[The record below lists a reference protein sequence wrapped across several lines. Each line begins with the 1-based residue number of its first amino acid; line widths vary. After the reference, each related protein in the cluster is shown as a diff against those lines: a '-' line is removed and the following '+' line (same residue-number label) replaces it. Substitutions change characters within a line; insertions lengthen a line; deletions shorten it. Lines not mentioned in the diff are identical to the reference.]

1 MRSKLFVPGSR
12 PELFAK
18 AMASGADAISFDLED
33 AVPQPRKAEA
43 RANLADFLGR
53 PGLPADKV
61 IIVRTNAPTSPEFA
75 ADLVAL
81 AGRRVDML
89 NLPKIDNARDV
100 TTAVVA
106 MASLLAT
113 EQAPEL
119 LVNIETPSGLRHA
132 AEIGRAHPRVAGLQL
147 GLGDL
152 FESLGIERRDPA
164 NLHAVLYALRM
175 AAAEAGVFA
184 YDSAYPDVE
193 DEAGFRLEAGI
204 ARRLGYL
211 GKSCIHPRQVALANA
226 AFQPSEEEIARA
238 RRIVMAAAEAAQ
250 RGLGAFLLEGRM
262 IDPPY
267 LHRAQA
273 IVAAADA

>member
-1 MRSKLFVPGSR
+1 MRSKLFVPGNR

-33 AVPQPRKAEA
+33 AVPPARKAEA
-43 RANLADFLGR
+43 RTNLAAFLGS
-53 PGLPADKV
+53 PDLPAGKL
-61 IIVRTNAPTSPEFA
+61 IIVRTNAPSSAEFE

-81 AGRRVDML
+81 AGRRVDLL
-89 NLPKIDNARDV
+89 NLPKVDHARDV
-100 TTAVVA
+100 TAAVVA

-119 LVNIETPSGLRHA
+119 LINIETPMGLRNA
-132 AEIGRAHPRVAGLQL
+132 ADIGRAHPRVAGLQM

-152 FESLGIERRDPA
+152 FEGLAIDRRDPA
-164 NLHAVLYALRM
+164 NLHAALYTLRM

-184 YDSAYPDVE
+184 YDSAYPDIE
-193 DEAGFRLEAGI
+193 DEAGFRIEAGI

-211 GKSCIHPRQVALANA
+211 GKSCIHPRQIALANA
-226 AFQPSEEEIARA
+226 VFQPSADEVARA
-238 RRIVMAAAEAAQ
+238 RRIIAAAADAAAEG
-250 RGLGAFLLEGRM
+250 RGAFLLEGRM
-262 IDPPY
+262 IDLPY

>member
-18 AMASGADAISFDLED
+18 ALASGADAISFDLED
-33 AVPQPRKAEA
+33 AVPPARKAEA
-43 RANLADFLGR
+43 RANLANFLGR
-53 PGLPADKV
+53 ADLPAGKV
-61 IIVRTNAPTSPEFA
+61 IIVRTNAPSSPEFA

-89 NLPKIDNARDV
+89 NLPKVDHARDV

-106 MASLLAT
+106 MASLLAH

-119 LVNIETPSGLRHA
+119 LINIETPSGLRHA
-132 AEIGRAHPRVAGLQL
+132 ADIGRAHPRVAGLQL

-152 FESLGIERRDPA
+152 FENLGIDRRDPA

-193 DEAGFRLEAGI
+193 DEAGFRTEAGI

-211 GKSCIHPRQVALANA
+211 GKSCIHPRQIALANA
-226 AFQPSEEEIARA
+226 AFQPSAEEVARA
-238 RRIVMAAAEAAQ
+238 RRIVAAAAEAAQ

-273 IVAAADA
+273 IVAAADP

>member
-1 MRSKLFVPGSR
+1 MRSKLFVPGNR

-33 AVPQPRKAEA
+33 AVPQARKAEA
-43 RANLADFLGR
+43 RANLAAFLGR
-53 PGLPADKV
+53 PDLPAGKV
-61 IIVRTNAPTSPEFA
+61 IIVRTNAPSSPEFA

-89 NLPKIDNARDV
+89 NLPKIDHARDV
-100 TTAVVA
+100 TAAVVA
-106 MASLLAT
+106 MASLLAA

-119 LVNIETPSGLRHA
+119 LINIETPLGLRNA
-132 AEIGRAHPRVAGLQL
+132 ADIARAHPRVAGLQL

-152 FESLGIERRDPA
+152 FETLGIERRDPA
-164 NLHAVLYALRM
+164 NLHATLFALRM
-175 AAAEAGVFA
+175 ATAEAGVFA
-184 YDSAYPDVE
+184 YDSAYPDVD
-193 DEAGFRLEAGI
+193 DEAGFRTEAGI

-211 GKSCIHPRQVALANA
+211 GKSCIHPRQIALANA
-226 AFQPSEEEIARA
+226 AFQPSREEIAQA
-238 RRIVMAAAEAAQ
+238 RRIVAAAAEAVGQ
-250 RGLGAFLLEGRM
+250 GRGAFLLEGRM
-262 IDPPY
+262 IDLPY

>member
-18 AMASGADAISFDLED
+18 ALASGADAISFDLED
-33 AVPQPRKAEA
+33 AVPPARKAEA
-43 RANLADFLGR
+43 RANLANFLGR
-53 PGLPADKV
+53 ADLPAGKV
-61 IIVRTNAPTSPEFA
+61 IIVRTNAPSSPEFA

-89 NLPKIDNARDV
+89 NLPKVDHARDV

-106 MASLLAT
+106 MASLLAH

-119 LVNIETPSGLRHA
+119 LINIETPSGLRHA
-132 AEIGRAHPRVAGLQL
+132 ADIGRAHPRVAGLQL

-152 FESLGIERRDPA
+152 FENLGIDRRDPA

-184 YDSAYPDVE
+184 YDSASPDVE
-193 DEAGFRLEAGI
+193 DEAGFRTEAGI

-211 GKSCIHPRQVALANA
+211 GKSCIHPRQIALANA
-226 AFQPSEEEIARA
+226 AFQPSAEEVARA
-238 RRIVMAAAEAAQ
+238 RRIVAAAAEAAQ

-273 IVAAADA
+273 IVAAADP

>member
-33 AVPQPRKAEA
+33 AVPPGRKAEA
-43 RANLADFLGR
+43 RANLAQFLAGAD
-53 PGLPADKV
+53 LPAGKV
-61 IIVRTNAPTSPEFA
+61 IIVRTNAPSSPEFE
-75 ADLVAL
+75 ADLAAL
-81 AGRRVDML
+81 AGRRVDLL
-89 NLPKIDNARDV
+89 NLPKIEQPRDV

-119 LVNIETPSGLRHA
+119 LINIETPLGLRNA
-132 AEIGRAHPRVAGLQL
+132 ADIARAHPRVAGLQL

-152 FESLGIERRDPA
+152 FEHQGIDRRDPA
-164 NLHAVLYALRM
+164 NLHAAMYALRM

-184 YDSAYPDVE
+184 YDSAYPDLA
-193 DEAGFRLEAGI
+193 DEAGFRTEAGI

-211 GKSCIHPRQVALANA
+211 GKSCIHPRQIDLANA
-226 AFQPSEEEIARA
+226 VFQPSGEEIARA
-238 RRIVMAAAEAAQ
+238 RRIVAAAAEAARQ
-250 RGLGAFLLEGRM
+250 GRAAFLLEGRM

-273 IVAAADA
+273 IVAAAEA